1 MVWTS
6 FSKFQRAR
14 GLTCIVRHCTLQGR
28 ILSLKQDPTHL
39 HYRATWP
46 IQTAPPPLSPPPS
59 TLPSPS
65 PDQTT
70 DSAAA
75 ASPGQDDTLK
85 LVQTY
90 FNLPVSL
97 TALYASWSA
106 SDPNFAR
113 RAPSFAGIRI
123 LNQDAWEALVAFI
136 CSSNNNISRISQM
149 VHKLCL
155 HYGPHLGTLA
165 GEPFHGFPSPEALAA
180 DGVEAKLRQL
190 GFGYRAK
197 YIADTAAMVATRKP
211 KGWLAGLRNPLS
223 PALGGGG
230 EEEEVAVGSA
240 RPAQT
245 LPPPPPSDAADAS
258 GYKAAHDELLSLAG
272 VGPKVADC
280 VCLMGLG
287 WAEAVPV
294 DTHVWQI
301 AQRDYKFGGGKGKGK
316 TFNKA
321 VHDAVGDHF
330 RGIWGEYAGWAQS
343 VLFTANLKSFAEQ
356 AASGGKAKAEKVE
369 TSDEKKVKVEETVAT
384 SLGLKS
390 RTSATKRKMVA
401 RTEVKQED
409 GQTLVADVKLI
420 GTRTSKRR
428 RVQA

>member
-1 MVWTS
+1 M
-6 FSKFQRAR
+6 
-14 GLTCIVRHCTLQGR
+14 
-28 ILSLKQDPTHL
+28 D
-39 HYRATWP
+39 
-46 IQTAPPPLSPPPS
+46 
-59 TLPSPS
+59 
-65 PDQTT
+65 
-70 DSAAA
+70 
-75 ASPGQDDTLK
+75 
-85 LVQTY
+85 LVKTY
-90 FNLPVSL
+90 FNLTVSL

-113 RAPSFAGIRI
+113 RAPSFTGIRI

-165 GEPFHGFPSPEALAA
+165 GEPFHGFPSPEALAV

-223 PALGGGG
+223 PALGGGD
-230 EEEEVAVGSA
+230 EEVAVGSG
-240 RPAQT
+240 R
-245 LPPPPPSDAADAS
+245 SDVADAS

-356 AASGGKAKAEKVE
+356 AASGGKVKAEKVE
-369 TSDEKKVKVEETVAT
+369 ISDEKEVKVEETVDT
-384 SLGLKS
+384 SLVLKS
-390 RTSATKRKMVA
+390 RTRVTKRKMEA
-401 RTEVKQED
+401 GTEVKQED